1 LDFAANLESP
11 APNRTHALQTEVP
24 RTAAE
29 EPEVGSR
36 AIREGKPVHK
46 AQILLVE
53 DEAFVRGVTAEV
65 LESAGYRVLAARNA
79 TEALELHRQALIP
92 VNLLVTDVVLPD
104 RSGPD
109 LAEQLRALNPRVRV
123 LLVSGYA
130 EQLWLSQSVR
140 GREYLAKPFSTE
152 ALLSKVRETLG
163 SDIQ

>member
-1 LDFAANLESP
+1 
-11 APNRTHALQTEVP
+11 
-24 RTAAE
+24 
-29 EPEVGSR
+29 
-36 AIREGKPVHK
+36 
-46 AQILLVE
+46 VE